1 MRRSYNSKSL
11 AHLIVLSPDNLA
23 CRKIDQFHVSF
34 RIYHEVFRL
43 DIPANYLIIIEV
55 FQDQYDTSP
64 VKLTIFRRKQ
74 TNAS

>member
-23 CRKIDQFHVSF
+23 CRKIDQFHIPF
-34 RIYHEVFRL
+34 HIYHEVLRL
-43 DIPANYLIIIEV
+43 NIPAYYLVIIEV

-64 VKLTIFRRKQ
+64 VKLTIFSGKQ